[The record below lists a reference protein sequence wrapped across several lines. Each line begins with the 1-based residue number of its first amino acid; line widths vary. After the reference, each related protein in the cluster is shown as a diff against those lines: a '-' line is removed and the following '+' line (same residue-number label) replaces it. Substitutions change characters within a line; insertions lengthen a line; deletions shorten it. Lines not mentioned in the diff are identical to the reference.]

1 MEVKLIG
8 AMPQPGLVLL
18 VCACLPTSM
27 GMAILGRHLNGA
39 ATVVGRHQVSG
50 CPAAACAS
58 ISREDAACPGD
69 KGRRPQGDAVAHV
82 LQNVRL
88 GQRGLPARTWAV
100 KLTACEHWLLDV
112 DPLTGNRNNVH
123 IVELIRC
130 LGHRMSFSL
139 RWGRCTS

>member
-1 MEVKLIG
+1 M
-8 AMPQPGLVLL
+8 
-18 VCACLPTSM
+18 
-27 GMAILGRHLNGA
+27 
-39 ATVVGRHQVSG
+39 
-50 CPAAACAS
+50 
-58 ISREDAACPGD
+58 
-69 KGRRPQGDAVAHV
+69 AHV